1 MLCTGRRKN
10 YQSSSSYSTDKL
22 VTKILCG
29 TELKL
34 NELKLTNDHFSRRSG
49 SDAKP
54 FKSHT
59 GPAATSTATAT
70 AAAAVFISWSAGYPT
85 PTTVHNAACADESSL
100 PDAADVSIAVSTG
113 WHQQA
118 TATAATPET
127 AGCKDTATAAAATA
141 TATAARPTGHRR
153 SG

>member
-1 MLCTGRRKN
+1 M
-10 YQSSSSYSTDKL
+10 
-22 VTKILCG
+22 CG

-34 NELKLTNDHFSRRSG
+34 NELKLTNDHFSRRSC

-59 GPAATSTATAT
+59 GSAATSTTT
-70 AAAAVFISWSAGYPT
+70 TTTAAAVFINWSAGYPT

-100 PDAADVSIAVSTG
+100 PDTADVSIAVSTG
-113 WHQQA
+113 WHQQT
-118 TATAATPET
+118 TATAATTEN
-127 AGCKDTATAAAATA
+127 AGCKDTATAAA

-153 SG
+153 AGQTTSEAIFRYFWSS

>member
-1 MLCTGRRKN
+1 M
-10 YQSSSSYSTDKL
+10 
-22 VTKILCG
+22 CG

-34 NELKLTNDHFSRRSG
+34 NELKLRNDRFSRRSC

-59 GPAATSTATAT
+59 GSAATSTATT
-70 AAAAVFISWSAGYPT
+70 TAAAVFISWSAGYPT

-113 WHQQA
+113 WHQQT

-127 AGCKDTATAAAATA
+127 AGKDTATAAAAAAAA
-141 TATAARPTGHRR
+141 TATAARPTGHRGAGQTTSEAIFR
-153 SG
+153 YFWLS

>member
-1 MLCTGRRKN
+1 M
-10 YQSSSSYSTDKL
+10 
-22 VTKILCG
+22 CG

-34 NELKLTNDHFSRRSG
+34 NELKLRNDHFSRRSC

-59 GPAATSTATAT
+59 GSAATSTATT
-70 AAAAVFISWSAGYPT
+70 TAAAVFISWSAGYPT

-100 PDAADVSIAVSTG
+100 PDATDVSIAVSTG
-113 WHQQA
+113 WHQQT

-127 AGCKDTATAAAATA
+127 AGCKDTATAAAAAAAAAAATA

-153 SG
+153 AGQTTSEAIFRYFWSS